1 MMKSFTITLVFIISA
16 LIFSQSVY
24 ANQENVQITTGDA
37 LKKRFHDDRN
47 QAGVLLTEP
56 ATITTTWSNFTGQS
70 SNLKQTTESISLV
83 QEQGCQKINPL
94 EFINN
99 PGAFFKECQQP
110 TNTPSSQ
117 STEPIE
123 YLKVPKLDSGIRV
136 TVTKF

>member
-1 MMKSFTITLVFIISA
+1 MKYSSITLAFMISS
-16 LIFSQSVY
+16 LIFTQSVH
-24 ANQENVQITTGDA
+24 ANLENVPITTGEP
-37 LKKRFHDDRN
+37 LREQFHDRN

-70 SNLKQTTESISLV
+70 SNPQQTTESILLV

-99 PGAFFKECQQP
+99 PGAFFKECQLP

>member
-1 MMKSFTITLVFIISA
+1 MKSSSITLFFMISA
-16 LIFSQSVY
+16 LIFPQSVY
-24 ANQENVQITTGDA
+24 ANQENVPITTGDA
-37 LKKRFHDDRN
+37 LKDRFHDRN

-70 SNLKQTTESISLV
+70 SNPEQTPESISLV
-83 QEQGCQKINPL
+83 QEQGCQKVNPL

-99 PGAFFKECQQP
+99 PGAFFKECQKA
-110 TNTPSSQ
+110 TNIPSSQ

-123 YLKVPKLDSGIRV
+123 YLKVPKLDSGISV